1 MAFGHSIHSLPASSQ
16 HIVNVQER
24 LLKIQKDKQ
33 STLMHNSSI
42 ASNNNSKIINSVD
55 EGQFSS
61 FLLYRNIKSQP
72 KLCSKEEI
80 RMEKFKKKKEITDLD
95 TSQNKI
101 VSFALPTLPTSARSN
116 RSVESK
122 YKIRSRIPKENKSL
136 SLIHSPL
143 PSPKKPSHPQ
153 SLDQSA
159 ILGPLLGLH
168 TPTRTRSILPRTHPV
183 HKLSRIL
190 NPSSMLN
197 HPVSPHPLP
206 VQAAQREGQ
215 YSILSSTFKIHT
227 ARGGRY
233 RRVAIPNQHLN
244 DYYSPLQFEG
254 RRKLRIALI
263 TVLASIILQ
272 KELLRIRID
281 IRNQRM
287 VSSEPQDIISRDII
301 ELISSE
307 LVALSEIG
315 VDYGHSVVES
325 VGDDKGELERIREEK
340 ERVRKI
346 KVAQLNKLKIME
358 FQKAR
363 KLAKATKEQ
372 PVLSPR
378 TQSLT
383 KLNIKEFEEPSLSIT
398 NLEQI
403 TQFLPNL
410 QDLPSPTLPS
420 SPRIFTIPSP
430 MPRLVDNRY
439 HSPWMDMIDKANRV
453 DSPLEVETLGY
464 YVIVGID
471 DDPNPPVIN
480 EEEGYN
486 GEYYVPVVSL
496 PPPPAVIAQEVKPN
510 LYPYLTG
517 DTLSTAQAALHF
529 FTHLSLDTHR
539 DHTLDPSTHPPIPE
553 DSIDDTNPH
562 YYYSTDLY
570 TQSFPILTALYSPNY
585 HIQLKDYHTFIQ
597 SRQSRQI

>member
-1 MAFGHSIHSLPASSQ
+1 M
-16 HIVNVQER
+16 
-24 LLKIQKDKQ
+24 
-33 STLMHNSSI
+33 
-42 ASNNNSKIINSVD
+42 
-55 EGQFSS
+55 
-61 FLLYRNIKSQP
+61 
-72 KLCSKEEI
+72 
-80 RMEKFKKKKEITDLD
+80 
-95 TSQNKI
+95 
-101 VSFALPTLPTSARSN
+101 
-116 RSVESK
+116 
-122 YKIRSRIPKENKSL
+122 
-136 SLIHSPL
+136 
-143 PSPKKPSHPQ
+143 
-153 SLDQSA
+153 
-159 ILGPLLGLH
+159 
-168 TPTRTRSILPRTHPV
+168 
-183 HKLSRIL
+183 
-190 NPSSMLN
+190 
-197 HPVSPHPLP
+197 P
-206 VQAAQREGQ
+206 VQSAQREGQ

-281 IRNQRM
+281 MRRQRM

-307 LVALSEIG
+307 LVALSEG
-315 VDYGHSVVES
+315 EVDYGHSVVDS
-325 VGDDKGELERIREEK
+325 VGDYDKGELERIREEREREAK
-340 ERVRKI
+340 ERERVRRI
-346 KVAQLNKLKIME
+346 KVAQMNKLKIME

-372 PVLSPR
+372 SVLSPR
-378 TQSLT
+378 TQSLK

-398 NLEQI
+398 NLDQI

-410 QDLPSPTLPS
+410 QDLPSPPLSINSFVPA
-420 SPRIFTIPSP
+420 PRIFTIPSP
-430 MPRLVDNRY
+430 MPRLIDNRY
-439 HSPWMDMIDKANRV
+439 RSPWMDMIDKANRV
-453 DSPLEVETLGY
+453 DSPLGVETLGY

-480 EEEGYN
+480 EEEGD

-496 PPPPAVIAQEVKPN
+496 PPPPAVIIQEVKPN
-510 LYPYLTG
+510 LYPCLTG
-517 DTLSTAQAALHF
+517 DTLTTAQSALHF

-553 DSIDDTNPH
+553 NSIDDPNPH
-562 YYYSTDLY
+562 NYYSDELY
-570 TQSFPILTALYSPNY
+570 TQSFPNLTTIYSPNY

-597 SRQSRQI
+597 SRQYRQK